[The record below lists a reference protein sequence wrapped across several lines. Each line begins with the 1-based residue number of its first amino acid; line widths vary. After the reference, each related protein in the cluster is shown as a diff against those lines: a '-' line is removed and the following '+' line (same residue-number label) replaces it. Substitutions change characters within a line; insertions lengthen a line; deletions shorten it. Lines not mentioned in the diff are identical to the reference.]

1 MAKLSEVLKQK
12 NMELPLK
19 VVKQLE
25 AARKSGALKKK
36 YIEKVLTAVSRF
48 YDKAKVEPGEGV
60 GVLAAQ
66 SIGEPG
72 TQMMMR
78 TKHYAGTAMDVT
90 RGLPRLIEIFDARR
104 SPKTPMMTVHLLK
117 DYNNL
122 EKAEK
127 LAHSIKETRIKHIAK
142 NIETNF
148 LKYEVIIE
156 LDKQE
161 LGKRGITPAKL
172 DGIVDEKFKGRA
184 SIRSEKLVFKSP
196 KKSPSSL
203 QKLKEEVRET
213 HLSGV
218 RGVSYVVIQKEGNDY
233 VIYTKGTNLSDIME
247 FKGVD
252 TKRTVSNDIREIEK
266 IFGIEAAKNALVH
279 ETLDTLKEAGLKV
292 DPRHVTLVADTMCVD
307 GAVKAIG
314 RHGVS
319 GDKAS
324 VLARASFEE
333 TVKHLLKAGAYG
345 EEEKLSGVVENIIVG
360 QVINLGTGIP
370 DLILKEGAGEAR
382 KAAKKEE

>member
-1 MAKLSEVLKQK
+1 MSEITDILEKKSTQ
-12 NMELPLK
+12 LPLLTIRK
-19 VVKQLE
+19 LE
-25 AARKSGALKKK
+25 RYLKEGLIKKK
-36 YIEKVLTAVSRF
+36 YLEEIVDEVIKTYNMS
-48 YDKAKVEPGEGV
+48 KVEPGEGV

-104 SPKTPMMTVHLLK
+104 TPKTPMMTIYLEQDL
-117 DYNNL
+117 NNL

-127 LAHSIKETRIKHIAK
+127 LAHSIKETRLKDVAK
-142 NIETNF
+142 NTEVNF

-156 LDKQE
+156 LDKHE
-161 LGKRGITPAKL
+161 LTKRGITPKKLEEIIKAKFA
-172 DGIVDEKFKGRA
+172 ERA
-184 SIRSEKLVFKSP
+184 KVHDEKLVFRAP
-196 KKSPSSL
+196 KKTAASM
-203 QKLKEEVRET
+203 QKLKEEVQAT

-218 RGVSYVVIQKEGNDY
+218 KGVSYVVIQKEGKDY
-233 VIYTKGTNLSDIME
+233 VLYTKGTNLDSALQ

-252 TKRTVSNDIREIEK
+252 KKRTKSNDIMEIEK
-266 IFGIEAAKNALVH
+266 LFGVEAARNSLVH
-279 ETLDTLKEAGLKV
+279 ETLETLKEAGLKV

-307 GAVKAIG
+307 GIVKAIG

-345 EEEKLSGVVENIIVG
+345 EEDRLRGVVENIIVG
-360 QVINLGTGIP
+360 QVIALGTGVP
-370 DLILKEGAGEAR
+370 ELIVKGFPALKN
-382 KAAKKEE
+382 KE